1 MRRENS
7 KIAMHGNLH
16 RPPKS
21 WRHGQFSLLLKK
33 WFSLVLL
40 CATTYVGLVMPV
52 CAQQNYPTRPVRFV
66 VPFAPGGSTDTL
78 ARTIGVKLADA
89 LGQQV
94 VVDNRT
100 GANGDIGMEIV
111 ARSRP
116 DGYTIVLGYIANL
129 AIAPSL
135 YAKMPYDPV
144 KDFAPITQPASSPN
158 VLTAHPSVQAKTLQE
173 LIALAKAKPG
183 QISFA
188 STGVASVG
196 HLTGELINNLAG
208 IRMTHVPYK
217 GSGQAVT
224 DILGGH
230 VQVMFSGFSST
241 LHHIR
246 AGKLRA
252 LAVTGP
258 KRSPALAEVP
268 TISEQGFPGVEATA
282 WYGILAPAGTPKPV
296 VAQLHGDLVRVLK
309 QPDVVQKLDG
319 LGFEIVGSTPEQ
331 FSAYIRTEIK
341 KWEKVVRA
349 SGAKPD

>member
-1 MRRENS
+1 VNRS
-7 KIAMHGNLH
+7 SFTIH
-16 RPPKS
+16 RS
-21 WRHGQFSLLLKK
+21 AFI
-33 WFSLVLL
+33 LL
-40 CATTYVGLVMPV
+40 CAALAAIASPAG
-52 CAQQNYPTRPVRFV
+52 AQQYPTRPVRFV

-78 ARTIGVKLADA
+78 ARTIGIKLTDA
-89 LGQQV
+89 LKQQV
-94 VVDNRT
+94 VVDNRP
-100 GANGDIGMEIV
+100 GANGDIGMMIV
-111 ARSRP
+111 AKAPP

-144 KDFAPITQPASSPN
+144 KDFQPLTQPASSPN

-173 LIALAKAKPG
+173 LIALTKAKPG
-183 QISFA
+183 QVSFA

-241 LHHIR
+241 LHHIK

-258 KRSPALAEVP
+258 KRSNALPEVA
-268 TISEQGFPGVEATA
+268 TIAEQGFPGVEATA

-296 VAQLHGDLVRVLK
+296 VARLHGEMVKSLK
-309 QPDVVQKLDG
+309 LPDVAQKLEG

-331 FSAYIRTEIK
+331 LGTYIRSEIK

>member
-1 MRRENS
+1 M
-7 KIAMHGNLH
+7 IAMHGTLH

-40 CATTYVGLVMPV
+40 CAATYVGLVMPV

-258 KRSPALAEVP
+258 KRSSALAEVP